1 MAVQQSFARFE
12 ALACLM
18 ERVRAA
24 RHHANIKNMALL
36 HRYLESIALLQKSGV
51 VIEGE
56 AVRVA

>member
-1 MAVQQSFARFE
+1 VSDGR
-12 ALACLM
+12 
-18 ERVRAA
+18 RVPAA